1 MGVPIVEAFNRGSRV
16 PWIWGA
22 SNKSSNMRFGSLV
35 AISLLT
41 HAGSSDVVVN
51 GETIGG
57 IAPGDLIGVNVKGPA
72 EPSLST
78 FIPVDETGVNGITIA
93 SGFGHVPLIL
103 SPNQTVTA
111 ANPFLIPDPAVPGC
125 VISRPLGSLIPPVA
139 RAIQYP
145 ASSASEQYIQADLMV
160 GMAGKSIAGSPITCD
175 ATDAVVDGRF
185 LPISGLHTNPA
196 AALNTPVVYRASA
209 ASVVTVKGAELAVAP
224 GANKGVQYQWKKGA
238 TAAAANAAA
247 ASVTID
253 ITGTDTEGVPAA
265 GSDKFSMAAGDVLVI
280 KAVAL
285 ATGVGTA
292 EHSTVNFQVQ

>member
-22 SNKSSNMRFGSLV
+22 SNKSSNMRYGSLV
-35 AISLLT
+35 AISLLAG
-41 HAGSSDVVVN
+41 AGSSDVVVN

-57 IAPGDLIGVNVKGPA
+57 VHAGDLVGVNVKGPA

-78 FIPVDETGVNGITIA
+78 FLPVDDSGVNGITIA

-103 SPNQTVTA
+103 SANQTVTA
-111 ANPFLIPDPAVPGC
+111 ANPFLIPDPSNIGC

-145 ASSASEQYIQADLMV
+145 AASTGEQYIQADLMV
-160 GMAGKSIAGSPITCD
+160 GMAGKSIAGTPMTCD
-175 ATDAVVDGRF
+175 ATDAVVDGRYI
-185 LPISGLHTNPA
+185 PVSGLHTAPA
-196 AALNTPVVYRASA
+196 AALNTPVVYRAAA
-209 ASVVTVKGAELAVAP
+209 ASVVTVKGALLGVAP
-224 GANKGVQYQWKKGA
+224 GATKGVQYQWKKGA

-253 ITGTDTEGVPAA
+253 ISGTDTSGVPTA
-265 GSDKFSMAAGDVLVI
+265 GSESFTMAAGDVLVI
-280 KAVAL
+280 KTVAL
-285 ATGVGTA
+285 LTGVGTA